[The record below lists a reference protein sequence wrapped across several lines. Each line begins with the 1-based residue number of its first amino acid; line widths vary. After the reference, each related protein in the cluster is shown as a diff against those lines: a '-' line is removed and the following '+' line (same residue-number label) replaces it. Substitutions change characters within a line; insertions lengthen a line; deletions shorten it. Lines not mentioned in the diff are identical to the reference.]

1 MGDEDKFGKDWG
13 RENSIKQRDIG
24 PPSDGNCT
32 CGQTNYKLIFNA
44 FIEQHPKRTRAQS
57 ELHTAF
63 SREQPDKK
71 VYVTHLLKDHG
82 EYIWRILGEEN
93 GHLYVCG

>member
-1 MGDEDKFGKDWG
+1 MWFEYFVCIW
-13 RENSIKQRDIG
+13 
-24 PPSDGNCT
+24 
-32 CGQTNYKLIFNA
+32 
-44 FIEQHPKRTRAQS
+44 AQ
-57 ELHTAF
+57 LHTAF